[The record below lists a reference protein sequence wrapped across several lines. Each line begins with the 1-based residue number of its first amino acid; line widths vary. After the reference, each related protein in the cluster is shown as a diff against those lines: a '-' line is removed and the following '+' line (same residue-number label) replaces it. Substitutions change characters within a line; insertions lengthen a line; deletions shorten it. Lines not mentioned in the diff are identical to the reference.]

1 MTTLTRRQLLQGA
14 AVAGVA
20 AATAAPASAEASAE
34 SEARGRQ
41 PGDIGLLYDSTL
53 CIGCRACV
61 TKCKQANELPVDAL
75 TINGA
80 PYDAPNDLNA
90 TTKTVIQVA
99 TQGDRFAFV
108 KRQCMQCLDP
118 ACVSACMIKAYQKGP
133 GGVITYDQ
141 SRCLGDR
148 YCQIACPF
156 NVPKFQWSKAIPIM
170 VKCEMCRHR
179 KEGPACSEVCPRQAV
194 ISGKV
199 TDLMAEARRRQA
211 ASPGK
216 YLARIYGETEAG
228 GTQCL
233 YLTAADVPFETLGLP
248 KLDTTPQPHLST
260 SVQHGLYNKMI
271 APVALYAAIGFAV
284 WKNTRGGKD
293 EEKKP

>member
-1 MTTLTRRQLLQGA
+1 
-14 AVAGVA
+14 
-20 AATAAPASAEASAE
+20 
-34 SEARGRQ
+34 
-41 PGDIGLLYDSTL
+41 
-53 CIGCRACV
+53 
-61 TKCKQANELPVDAL
+61 
-75 TINGA
+75 
-80 PYDAPNDLNA
+80 
-90 TTKTVIQVA
+90 
-99 TQGDRFAFV
+99 
-108 KRQCMQCLDP
+108 
-118 ACVSACMIKAYQKGP
+118 
-133 GGVITYDQ
+133 
-141 SRCLGDR
+141 
-148 YCQIACPF
+148 
-156 NVPKFQWSKAIPIM
+156 M

-179 KEGPACSEVCPRQAV
+179 KEGCACSEACPRQAV

-284 WKNTRGGKD
+284 WKNTRGGQD